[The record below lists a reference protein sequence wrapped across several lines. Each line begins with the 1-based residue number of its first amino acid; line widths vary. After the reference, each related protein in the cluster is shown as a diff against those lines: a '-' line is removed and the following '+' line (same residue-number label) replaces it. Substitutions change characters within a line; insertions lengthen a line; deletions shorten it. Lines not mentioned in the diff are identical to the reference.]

1 MWATT
6 GDAKSLGENM
16 AIAQAITDMWHNGEC
31 MAYPKADYGL
41 DTPNMTDFEVWGHF
55 SQLVWVGSKMVGCK
69 AQYCE
74 PGTMYDNMGAWFSV
88 CNYFPAGKSLD
99 TPLQDFDI

>member
-1 MWATT
+1 MWASS

-31 MAYPKADYGL
+31 MAYPKEDYGK
-41 DTPNMTDFEVWGHF
+41 DNPSMTNFEVWGHF
-55 SQLVWVGSKMVGCK
+55 SQLVWVGSEMVGCK

-74 PGTMYDNMGAWFSV
+74 PGTMYPDMGAWFSV
-88 CNYFPAGKSLD
+88 CNYYPAGKLY
-99 TPLQDFDI
+99 PPYCEI